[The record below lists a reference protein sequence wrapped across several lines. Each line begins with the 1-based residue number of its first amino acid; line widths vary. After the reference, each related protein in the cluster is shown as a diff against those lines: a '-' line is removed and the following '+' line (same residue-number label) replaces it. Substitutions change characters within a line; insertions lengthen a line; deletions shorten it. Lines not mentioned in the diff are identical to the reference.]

1 MKKRNIILL
10 TILIVLMCAVIVVEL
25 IYLYPPAHNGR
36 SDVNLAPVEQN
47 EGQAAQKTERKS
59 AQAEPEA
66 KKPEAANT
74 EASKADTPEAKVPKT
89 EAPKEDAAK
98 PEPAAKPAAKQD
110 KLLEFKV
117 KNSATN
123 KINTLR
129 QNADNSLS
137 LLDHNGK
144 SLWKI
149 AFPGPIVG
157 NVEQIDIYSN
167 LKIQYLIAEGSK
179 LHLIDRLGREVKNF
193 PLALGSKALGGPE
206 AVKQGQ
212 NSYWSIKT
220 EKGTVYFDRKNVKIL
235 NQLPK

>member
-36 SDVNLAPVEQN
+36 SGVNVVPVEQN
-47 EGQAAQKTERKS
+47 EGQPAQKTDRKS

-66 KKPEAANT
+66 KKPEASNT
-74 EASKADTPEAKVPKT
+74 EASKADTP
-89 EAPKEDAAK
+89 KEDAAK
-98 PEPAAKPAAKQD
+98 LEPAAKPAAKQD

-220 EKGTVYFDRKNVKIL
+220 EKGAVYFDRKNVKIL

>member
-1 MKKRNIILL
+1 MKRRNIILL

-66 KKPEAANT
+66 KE
-74 EASKADTPEAKVPKT
+74 T
-89 EAPKEDAAK
+89 EAPKADVAK
-98 PEPAAKPAAKQD
+98 PEPEAKPAAKQD

>member
-1 MKKRNIILL
+1 MKRRNIILL

-25 IYLYPPAHNGR
+25 IYLYPPAHNGH
-36 SDVNLAPVEQN
+36 SDVNVAPVEQN
-47 EGQAAQKTERKS
+47 EGQSAKESAKNAEQTQSIKAEAPDSGKAKTES
-59 AQAEPEA
+59 P
-66 KKPEAANT
+66 
-74 EASKADTPEAKVPKT
+74 KV
-89 EAPKEDAAK
+89 EAPKQESEAK
-98 PEPAAKPAAKQD
+98 TEAKQD
-110 KLLEFKV
+110 KLREFKV
-117 KNSATN
+117 KNSGTN

-193 PLALGSKALGGPE
+193 PLSLGSKALGGPE

>member
-1 MKKRNIILL
+1 MNKRNIILL

-36 SDVNLAPVEQN
+36 SDVNVAPVEQN
-47 EGQAAQKTERKS
+47 EGQPAQKTDRKS

-89 EAPKEDAAK
+89 EAPKED
-98 PEPAAKPAAKQD
+98 AAKPAAKQD

-167 LKIQYLIAEGSK
+167 LKIQYLIAEGNK

>member
-1 MKKRNIILL
+1 
-10 TILIVLMCAVIVVEL
+10 MCAVIVVEL

-47 EGQAAQKTERKS
+47 EGQSAKESAKNAEQTQSIKAEAPDSGKAKTES
-59 AQAEPEA
+59 P
-66 KKPEAANT
+66 
-74 EASKADTPEAKVPKT
+74 KV
-89 EAPKEDAAK
+89 EAPKQESEAK
-98 PEPAAKPAAKQD
+98 TEAKQD
-110 KLLEFKV
+110 KLREFKV
-117 KNSATN
+117 KNSGTN

>member
-1 MKKRNIILL
+1 MKRRNIILL

-36 SDVNLAPVEQN
+36 SDVNVAPVEQN
-47 EGQAAQKTERKS
+47 EGQPAQKTDRKS

-66 KKPEAANT
+66 KKPEASNT
-74 EASKADTPEAKVPKT
+74 EASKADT
-89 EAPKEDAAK
+89 
-98 PEPAAKPAAKQD
+98 PAAKPAAKQD

>member
-1 MKKRNIILL
+1 M
-10 TILIVLMCAVIVVEL
+10 
-25 IYLYPPAHNGR
+25 
-36 SDVNLAPVEQN
+36 
-47 EGQAAQKTERKS
+47 
-59 AQAEPEA
+59 
-66 KKPEAANT
+66 
-74 EASKADTPEAKVPKT
+74 
-89 EAPKEDAAK
+89 
-98 PEPAAKPAAKQD
+98 
-110 KLLEFKV
+110 
-117 KNSATN
+117 
-123 KINTLR
+123 R

-193 PLALGSKALGGPE
+193 PLALGSKALSGPE
-206 AVKQGQ
+206 AVKQDQ

>member
-1 MKKRNIILL
+1 MKRRNIILL

-47 EGQAAQKTERKS
+47 EGQTAQKTERKS
-59 AQAEPEA
+59 AQAESEA

-74 EASKADTPEAKVPKT
+74 EASKADTPE
-89 EAPKEDAAK
+89 
-98 PEPAAKPAAKQD
+98 AKPAAKQD